1 MPTIQVSPA
10 KIARFLNTASVQLLD
25 EKGAAAVDLDL
36 PRSTLEFSERFNRF
50 PVATPWF
57 HKEWFRILDDDL
69 VKKRLLL
76 APRGHAK
83 TTVVLTWALRRL
95 IENSRTKRIGIIS
108 GTDTLAESFMRLII
122 HELET
127 NEELQKTYGR
137 IFKIGRAHV

>member
-57 HKEWFRILDDDL
+57 HKE
-69 VKKRLLL
+69 
-76 APRGHAK
+76 
-83 TTVVLTWALRRL
+83 
-95 IENSRTKRIGIIS
+95 
-108 GTDTLAESFMRLII
+108 
-122 HELET
+122 
-127 NEELQKTYGR
+127 
-137 IFKIGRAHV
+137 